1 MELTF
6 SQSNKVWVAEFEVT
20 GDFNLH
26 IEKGWGAMNVM
37 QTTVPGGRYDNVK
50 SLYVGVEDGVL
61 DADVTALVYPKYI
74 RIESRTEKA
83 PYAIVSSEG
92 DVTTIENVLNTPI

>member
-6 SQSNKVWVAEFEVT
+6 SQSNKVWITEFGVT
-20 GDFNLH
+20 GDFNIH
-26 IEKGWGAMNVM
+26 IEKGWGALSVM

-50 SLYVGVEDGVL
+50 SLYAGVEDGVL
-61 DADVTALVYPKYI
+61 DVDVTALVYPKYI

-92 DVTTIENVLNTPI
+92 DITTIENVLNTPI